1 METIFV
7 NAENGGILINE
18 GPGNPGEFAK
28 TPATVAQLIKKF
40 DIINRGAAFCSS
52 MDFANC
58 CSASS
63 TGIPLKSFS
72 FQNIGESFKDINL
85 AAPVTTEYIFHSFS

>member
-1 METIFV
+1 METIFI

-28 TPATVAQLIKKF
+28 TPATVAQLIEKF

-52 MDFANC
+52 MDFANEYGF
-58 CSASS
+58 SRGDGARILFEK
-63 TGIPLKSFS
+63 GLKLVS
-72 FQNIGESFKDINL
+72 
-85 AAPVTTEYIFHSFS
+85 PTTKCWS

>member
-52 MDFANC
+52 MDFADEYGFKT
-58 CSASS
+58 SDGA
-63 TGIPLKSFS
+63 LKLW
-72 FQNIGESFKDINL
+72 NEAIDIVNFEVNGV
-85 AAPVTTEYIFHSFS
+85 A